1 MWAMSRKSH
10 RSTIER
16 QITNLRYAFCPDE
29 RNSERGQS
37 MVELALSLVILLL
50 LLTVIVD
57 GARVLFSYMALRDA
71 AQEGSVFGSIEP
83 GNNTGITARVRN
95 ASDMVR
101 GFGAANIQVGVTYS
115 GALCAGNTVKV
126 RVTYPSFK
134 LTMPFVGIILGKQTV
149 PISAT
154 ATDSILR
161 PGC

>member
-1 MWAMSRKSH
+1 M
-10 RSTIER
+10 T
-16 QITNLRYAFCPDE
+16 RYFLKFDNPVRTVEDSKGSLPDGVT
-29 RNSERGQS
+29 SERGQS
-37 MVELALSLVILLL
+37 MVELAISLVILLL

-57 GARVLFSYMALRDA
+57 GARVLFTYMALRDA

-83 GNNTGITARVRN
+83 SNTSGITDRVRN

-101 GFGAANIQVGVTYS
+101 GFASDVQVGVTYS
-115 GALCAGNTVKV
+115 GPPCSNNTIKV
-126 RVTYPSFK
+126 RVTYPAFK
-134 LTMPFVGIILGKQTV
+134 LTMPFVGALLGRQTV